1 MLNHIRL
8 DVSLVMKRHI
18 MDTLGTGKASTLRTT
33 SLECEMFSGQ
43 IIFPI
48 SLQVPLL
55 LLHNLCDI
63 FVLTAQ

>member
-1 MLNHIRL
+1 MLNRFRL
-8 DVSLVMKRHI
+8 DVSLVTKSHL
-18 MDTLGTGKASTLRTT
+18 MDTMGTGKASTHRAT

-48 SLQVPLL
+48 SLHVPLL